1 LSCGPGSGAGLAGGP
16 ALKRPACRR
25 AGGWA
30 RWAGAIGLAGA
41 LVSAHAG
48 DAAEIARLDD
58 AGRARPQA
66 VHEELERL
74 RASLPV
80 DDPDLLQVL
89 RIQGRLA
96 NRLAEESTM
105 ERAAG
110 QLEQWSGTQ
119 ADPVR
124 RADGLALAKCLRAD
138 RSRLLGPLSRADR
151 IFEEVLPALT
161 AQSDPQVRLSCLLG
175 SAAVK
180 ENLGQFEPAMRRY
193 QEAIRLADAQGLV
206 SQRVGLRAGLAN
218 VLRRAGQV
226 EQGFVVN
233 DEARRIA
240 AQHDDWLSLSE
251 ALTVH
256 AILLDGSGRE
266 AEELQ
271 ALEQSIEYARR
282 AGADRDE
289 GVGLANL
296 ADYYLQKGDYP
307 RALALARQALPL
319 STAAKDPI
327 GRKLALVN
335 GGLALIAMHRKAEGL
350 AQVQQSLDHD
360 RRADEIVS
368 MAETLVE
375 LGQYLEAVGDLPE
388 AYAAYA
394 QHRALAE
401 QVSLR
406 ERQHAML
413 ELQEQFEAD
422 SRRRERSLLHDD
434 NQLKEEQLRQQ
445 ALRFRL
451 WALAA
456 ALAAGLLV
464 LVGLLYRRMRQVQS
478 ELRHTHQ
485 HLKVQSEQDVLTG
498 LSNRRHGQAVM
509 AARPHAQG
517 TLYLLDLDHF
527 KRINDRFGHA
537 AGDVVLAEVARRLR
551 AVVREQD
558 QVVRWGGEEFLIL
571 VDGGTEGQADLLAQR
586 LLAALASLPVVA
598 DTRHMA
604 VTTSIGYASFPLQPQ
619 GLEVG
624 WDQALDLVDAAMY
637 LAKTRGRNRA
647 CGLRRVAAADGPAL
661 AGVLQDVERAWR
673 DDRLVLA
680 EWHGPAGVG
689 EQA

>member
-1 LSCGPGSGAGLAGGP
+1 MSFGPGSGAVQAG
-16 ALKRPACRR
+16 ASAVDRR
-25 AGGWA
+25 AWRVGGVVRRCAWA
-30 RWAGAIGLAGA
+30 LGLTGT
-41 LVSAHAG
+41 LVSAQAG

-58 AGRARPQA
+58 AGWARPQA
-66 VHEELERL
+66 VYEELERV
-74 RASLPV
+74 RASLPAN
-80 DDPDLLQVL
+80 DPDLLQVL

-110 QLEQWSGTQ
+110 QLEQWSTTQ

-124 RADGLALAKCLRAD
+124 RADALTLARCLRAD
-138 RSRLLGPLSRADR
+138 RLRLVGPLSRADR
-151 IFEEVLPALT
+151 IFEELLPALS
-161 AQSDPQVRLSCLLG
+161 AQSDPQVRLTCLLG
-175 SAAVK
+175 SASAK
-180 ENLGQFEPAMRRY
+180 EHLGQFEPAMRRY
-193 QEAIRLADAQGLV
+193 QEAIRLADAHGLV
-206 SQRVGLRAGLAN
+206 SLRVSLRTGLAN
-218 VLRRAGQV
+218 ALRRAGQV
-226 EQGFVVN
+226 AQGLVVN

-240 AQHDDWLSLSE
+240 TQHDNWLSLSE

-256 AILLDGSGRE
+256 AMLLDGSGRE

-289 GVGLANL
+289 GLGLANL

-319 STAAKDPI
+319 STAAKDPV

-335 GGLALIAMHRKAEGL
+335 GGLALIALHRKAEGL
-350 AQVQQSLDHD
+350 AQVQQALDHD

-394 QHRALAE
+394 QQRAIAE

-413 ELQEQFEAD
+413 ELQEQFEAEN
-422 SRRRERSLLHDD
+422 RRRERALLHDD

-445 ALRFRL
+445 TLRFRL

-456 ALAAGLLV
+456 ALAGGLLV
-464 LVGLLYRRMRQVQS
+464 LGGLLYRRMRQVQR

-485 HLKVQSEQDVLTG
+485 HLLVQSAQDALTG

-509 AARPHAQG
+509 AARPHAAG

-537 AGDVVLAEVARRLR
+537 AGDVVLTEVARRLR

-571 VDGGTEGQADLLAQR
+571 VDGGSEEQADLLAQR

-604 VTTSIGYASFPLQPQ
+604 VTTSIGYASFPLQPN

-647 CGLRRVAAADGPAL
+647 CGLRRVEAADGLAL

-689 EQA
+689 EPA